1 MRRSE
6 DGSGMNNRQRADSSS
21 VDLSFSLLW
30 PEGRK
35 TGTAEIHE
43 QSALDLDLRKLIE
56 FMSFDARHSEALG
69 AIVRCLCQDQQTINY
84 RLDIIDEL
92 VRFPVLLRCIES
104 LLPVLRDLK
113 YYETFLALEWKT
125 SLQEA
130 IWRLREL
137 EHYVE
142 CVQKLADAFRGIRSA
157 LRSEALQ
164 KLSTL
169 VLKVQGDPVFQ
180 RLVAALPDLLSRIR
194 SLKSIAIGVNL
205 DAGMMPCEA
214 TLISINANSYK
225 ESPFF
230 KSLFGDNRWQGIGP
244 LHRAP
249 EGSQYAS
256 PLMIP
261 LFHDISKIMEKTTQP
276 LAAALKAFV
285 SINSRVFTHLHG
297 DFLFYL
303 GAVRLIHTMKRC
315 GLPVARPKV
324 LNPEKRQFDVKDI
337 YNVDLVLHLLKQK
350 GDKPEGISAQIVT
363 NDFAQGDEGRIIVIT
378 GPNRGGKTTLLQ
390 AIGLAQIMMQA
401 GLYVP
406 AREAAISIC
415 DNILT
420 HYPALEKLEKG
431 TGRFGEEAQRIG
443 WMFESL
449 TRHSLVLLNESLSS
463 TSRGESLYLAQDIVR
478 VLKMLGAR
486 AVYATHLHGLAASA
500 EELNRDTPGES
511 EVLSMVALIEA
522 DLEAGETIPEGAGKP
537 RKIRPTFKIV
547 PGPPEGHSYAID
559 LACRYGI
566 SKEQL
571 VATLK
576 QRGQPVASD

>member
-1 MRRSE
+1 MSDDKTA
-6 DGSGMNNRQRADSSS
+6 DGTSL
-21 VDLSFSLLW
+21 DLSFSLLW
-30 PEGRK
+30 PEGK
-35 TGTAEIHE
+35 KIKATEIHE
-43 QSALDLDLRKLIE
+43 QSALDLGLQKLVE
-56 FMSFDARHSEALG
+56 FMAFDAKHVEALG
-69 AIVRCLCQDQQTINY
+69 AILRSLCQDADTINY

-92 VRFPVLLRCIES
+92 VRFPVLVRCIES

-142 CVQKLADAFRGIRSA
+142 CVQKLAAAFKGIRGD
-157 LRSEALQ
+157 LRSRAMQ
-164 KLSTL
+164 KLAAL
-169 VLKVQGDPVFQ
+169 VVKVQKDAVFQ
-180 RLVAALPDLLSRIR
+180 KLVATLPDLLSRIR
-194 SLKSIAIGVNL
+194 SLKSITIGVNL

-214 TLISINANSYK
+214 TLVSINADKYK

-230 KSLFGDNRWQGIGP
+230 KSLFGQDKWQGVGP

-261 LFHDISKIMEKTTQP
+261 LFQDIAKIMEKTTQP
-276 LAAALKAFV
+276 LARALKEFV
-285 SINSRVFTHLHG
+285 NINSRVFTHLHG

-303 GAVRLIHTMKRC
+303 GALKLIDTMRRC
-315 GLPVARPKV
+315 GLPAARPKV
-324 LNPEKRQFDVKDI
+324 LDEEKRGFEAKDI
-337 YNVDLVLHLLKQK
+337 YNVDLALHLLRQN
-350 GDKPEGISAQIVT
+350 GGKPEDLSTGIVP
-363 NDFAQGDEGRIIVIT
+363 NDFTQGEDGRIIVIT

-406 AREAAISIC
+406 AREAALSVC

-443 WMFESL
+443 SMFESAS
-449 TRHSLVLLNESLSS
+449 RHSLVLLNESLSS
-463 TSRGESLYLAQDIVR
+463 TSGGESLYLAQDIVR
-478 VLKMLGAR
+478 VLRMLGTR

-500 EELNRDTPGES
+500 AELNHDTRGDS
-511 EVLSMVALIEA
+511 DVLSMVALIEA
-522 DLEAGETIPEGAGKP
+522 DTEAEEQEGSSTGKP
-537 RKIRPTFKIV
+537 QKIRPTFKIV
-547 PGPPEGHSYAID
+547 PGAPEGHSYAID

-571 VATLK
+571 ITTLE
-576 QRGQPVASD
+576 QRGALVGSC

>member
-1 MRRSE
+1 MSDDKTT
-6 DGSGMNNRQRADSSS
+6 DGTSL
-21 VDLSFSLLW
+21 DLSFSLLW
-30 PEGRK
+30 PEGKK
-35 TGTAEIHE
+35 TKTTEIHE
-43 QSALDLDLRKLIE
+43 QSALDLGLQKLVE
-56 FMSFDARHSEALG
+56 FMAFDAKHVEALG
-69 AIVRCLCQDQQTINY
+69 ATFRSLCQDADTINY

-92 VRFPVLLRCIES
+92 VRFPVLVRCIES

-113 YYETFLALEWKT
+113 YYEIFLALEWKT

-142 CVQKLADAFRGIRSA
+142 CVQKLAAAFKGIRSE
-157 LRSEALQ
+157 LRSRAMQRLAALVVKVQEDAVFQ
-164 KLSTL
+164 KL
-169 VLKVQGDPVFQ
+169 
-180 RLVAALPDLLSRIR
+180 VATLPDLLSRIR
-194 SLKSIAIGVNL
+194 SLKSITVGINL

-214 TLISINANSYK
+214 TLISINADRYR

-230 KSLFGDNRWQGIGP
+230 KSLFGQDKWQGVGP

-256 PLMIP
+256 PLMTA
-261 LFHDISKIMEKTTQP
+261 LFQDIAKIMEKTTQP
-276 LAAALKAFV
+276 LAHALKEFV
-285 SINSRVFTHLHG
+285 NINSRVFTHLYG

-303 GAVRLIHTMKRC
+303 GALKLIDTMHRC
-315 GLPVARPKV
+315 SLPVARPKV
-324 LNPEKRQFDVKDI
+324 LDEEKRGFEVKDI
-337 YNVDLVLHLLKQK
+337 YNVDLALHLLQRN
-350 GDKPEGISAQIVT
+350 GGKPEDLSAGIVL
-363 NDFAQGDEGRIIVIT
+363 NDFTQGEEGRIIVIT

-406 AREAAISIC
+406 AREAAMSVS

-443 WMFESL
+443 SMFESAS
-449 TRHSLVLLNESLSS
+449 RHSLILLNESLSS
-463 TSRGESLYLAQDIVR
+463 TSGGESLYLAQDIVR
-478 VLKMLGAR
+478 VLRMLGTR

-500 EELNRDTPGES
+500 AELNHDTRGDS
-511 EVLSMVALIEA
+511 DVLSMVALIEA
-522 DLEAGETIPEGAGKP
+522 NTEAQELEGSSTGKP
-537 RKIRPTFKIV
+537 QKIRPTFKIV
-547 PGPPEGHSYAID
+547 PGAPEGHSYAID
-559 LACRYGI
+559 LAWRYGI

-571 VATLK
+571 IATLE
-576 QRGQPVASD
+576 QRGALVGSRR

>member
-1 MRRSE
+1 
-6 DGSGMNNRQRADSSS
+6 MNDNRAAEETSL
-21 VDLSFSLLW
+21 DLSFSLLW

-35 TGTAEIHE
+35 TEVTEIHG
-43 QSALDLDLRKLIE
+43 QSSVDLGLEKLIE
-56 FMSFDARHSEALG
+56 FMAFDAKHRGALEG
-69 AIVRCLCQDQQTINY
+69 IVRSLCQDAETINY

-92 VRFPVLLRCIES
+92 ARFPVILRCIES

-142 CVQKLADAFRGIRSA
+142 CVQKLAAAFKGIQNE

-164 KLSTL
+164 NLSAL
-169 VLKVQGDPVFQ
+169 VLKVQGDTVFQ
-180 RLVAALPDLLSRIR
+180 KLVVTLPDLLSKIR
-194 SLKSIAIGVNL
+194 SLKSITIGVNL

-214 TLISINANSYK
+214 TLISINAEKYK

-230 KSLFGDNRWQGIGP
+230 KSLFGEDKWQGIGS

-249 EGSQYAS
+249 EGSAYAGSPAYAS

-261 LFHDISKIMEKTTQP
+261 LFQDISKIMEKTTQP
-276 LAAALKAFV
+276 LARALKEFV
-285 SINSRVFTHLHG
+285 SINSRVLTHLYG

-303 GAVRLIHTMKRC
+303 GALKLIDTMKRC
-315 GLPVARPKV
+315 GLPMARPAV
-324 LNPEKRQFDVKDI
+324 LDKEKRRFEATDI
-337 YNVDLVLHLLKQK
+337 YNIDLALHLLQRS
-350 GDKPEGISAQIVT
+350 GGNPQDLSTEIVT
-363 NDFAQGDEGRIIVIT
+363 NDFAQDEEGRIIIIT

-390 AIGLAQIMMQA
+390 AIGLAQVMVQI

-406 AREAAISIC
+406 ALEAAMSIC
-415 DNILT
+415 DSILT

-443 WMFESL
+443 SVFQSAS
-449 TRHSLVLLNESLSS
+449 RHSLILLNESLSS
-463 TSRGESLYLAQDIVR
+463 TSGGESLYLAQDIVR
-478 VLKMLGAR
+478 VLRMLGTR

-500 EELNRDTPGES
+500 AELNRDTRGDS
-511 EVLSMVALIEA
+511 RVLSMVALIEA
-522 DLEAGETIPEGAGKP
+522 DSQTGEREAGTDEGNLSIK
-537 RKIRPTFKIV
+537 PTFKIV

-566 SKEQL
+566 SKDQL
-571 VATLK
+571 IATLE
-576 QRGQPVASD
+576 QRGALAASG

>member
-1 MRRSE
+1 
-6 DGSGMNNRQRADSSS
+6 MNKTETSDTPSA
-21 VDLSFSLLW
+21 DLSFSLLW

-35 TGTAEIHE
+35 TRTVPIHP
-43 QSALDLDLRKLIE
+43 QSALDLDFQKLVG
-56 FMSFDARHSEALG
+56 FMAFDSKHVEALG
-69 AIVRCLCQDQQTINY
+69 EILRSLCQDAETINY

-92 VRFPVLLRCIES
+92 VRFPVLVSCIQS

-130 IWRLREL
+130 VWRLREL

-142 CVQKLADAFRGIRSA
+142 CVHKLGEAFEGIRDE
-157 LRSEALQ
+157 LRSRALQ
-164 KLSTL
+164 QLAEL
-169 VLKVQGDPVFQ
+169 VVKVQGDPVFQ
-180 RLVAALPDLLSRIR
+180 RLTVTLPDLLSRIR
-194 SLKSIAIGVNL
+194 GLKSITIGVNL

-214 TLISINANSYK
+214 TLISINADRYR

-230 KSLFGDNRWQGIGP
+230 KSIFGEDKWQGVGP

-261 LFHDISKIMEKTTQP
+261 LFQDISKIMEKTTQP
-276 LAAALKAFV
+276 LARALKEFV
-285 SINSRVFTHLHG
+285 NINSRVFTHLYG

-303 GAVRLIHTMKRC
+303 GALKLIDTMKAC
-315 GLPVARPKV
+315 GLPVTRPKV
-324 LNPEKRQFDVKDI
+324 LDPEKRRFDAREI
-337 YNVDLVLHLLKQK
+337 YNIDLALHLLEQN
-350 GDKPEGISAQIVT
+350 GDKPEGVAEGIVT
-363 NDFAQGDEGRIIVIT
+363 NDFVQGQEGRIIIIT

-390 AIGLAQIMMQA
+390 AIGLAQIMMQV

-406 AREAAISIC
+406 ARDAAISVC
-415 DNILT
+415 DGILT

-443 WMFESL
+443 SLFESA
-449 TRHSLVLLNESLSS
+449 TRHSLILLNESLSS
-463 TSRGESLYLAQDIVR
+463 TSWGESLYLAQDIVR
-478 VLKMLGAR
+478 VLRMLSTR

-500 EELNRDTPGES
+500 AELNRDTSGDS

-522 DLEAGETIPEGAGKP
+522 DTEVGERERGSGGKP

-571 VATLK
+571 IEALK
-576 QRGQPVASD
+576 QRGSLASSR

>member
-1 MRRSE
+1 
-6 DGSGMNNRQRADSSS
+6 MNKKETSDTPSA
-21 VDLSFSLLW
+21 DLSFSLLW

-35 TGTAEIHE
+35 TRTVPIEP
-43 QSALDLDLRKLIE
+43 QSALDLDLQKLIE
-56 FMSFDARHSEALG
+56 FMAFDSKHVEALG
-69 AIVRCLCQDQQTINY
+69 QILRFLCQDEETINY

-92 VRFPVLLRCIES
+92 VRFPELVSCIQS

-142 CVQKLADAFRGIRSA
+142 CVHKLGEAFKGIRGE
-157 LRSEALQ
+157 LRSGALQ
-164 KLSTL
+164 QLAAL
-169 VLKVQGDPVFQ
+169 VVKVQGDPVFQ
-180 RLVAALPDLLSRIR
+180 RLAVTLPDLLSRIR
-194 SLKSIAIGVNL
+194 GLKSITIGVNL

-214 TLISINANSYK
+214 TLISINADKYR

-230 KSLFGDNRWQGIGP
+230 KSIFGEDKWQGVGP

-249 EGSQYAS
+249 EGSQYAT

-261 LFHDISKIMEKTTQP
+261 LFQDISKIMEKTTQP
-276 LAAALKAFV
+276 LARALKEFV
-285 SINSRVFTHLHG
+285 NINSRVFTHLYG

-303 GAVRLIHTMKRC
+303 GALKLIAMLKAC
-315 GLPVARPKV
+315 GLPVTRPRV
-324 LNPEKRQFDVKDI
+324 LDPEKRRCDVQEI
-337 YNVDLVLHLLKQK
+337 YNIDLALHLLKQN
-350 GDKPEGISAQIVT
+350 GDKPEGVASEIVT
-363 NDFAQGDEGRIIVIT
+363 NDFVQGQEGRIIIIT

-390 AIGLAQIMMQA
+390 AIGLAQIMMQV

-406 AREAAISIC
+406 AREAAMSTC
-415 DNILT
+415 DGILT

-443 WMFESL
+443 SLFESA
-449 TRHSLVLLNESLSS
+449 TRHSLILLNESLSS
-463 TSRGESLYLAQDIVR
+463 TSGGESLYLAQDIVR
-478 VLKMLGAR
+478 VLRMLGTR

-500 EELNRDTPGES
+500 AELNRDTSGDS

-522 DLEAGETIPEGAGKP
+522 DTDGGQRGRGSGGKP
-537 RKIRPTFKIV
+537 RKIRPTFKIT

-571 VATLK
+571 IEALK
-576 QRGQPVASD
+576 KRGSLAVSG